1 MEDSN
6 QTDESGNALSD
17 ELLVVRCQLGE
28 PGAFAELIHRWH
40 EPLWRYVRRMTD
52 DDDTAAD
59 VLQDLWLRV
68 LRAMPRLREAK
79 RARAWLFGIA
89 RRTVMD
95 RLRRHY
101 RTPET
106 VSVDDVEVSIDDTEG
121 DLEADLIVMR
131 DALARMPFTE
141 RDVLVLFYLN
151 ELTLEQIV
159 EVLAI
164 PVGTVKSRLFR
175 ARRMLRQ
182 QLLDMGVQ
190 P

>member
-1 MEDSN
+1 MDDSI
-6 QTDESGNALSD
+6 QTVEARTALTD

-28 PGAFAELIHRWH
+28 PAAFAELIHRWH

-52 DDDTAAD
+52 DDDAAAD
-59 VLQDLWLRV
+59 VLQDAWLRV

-79 RARAWLFGIA
+79 RVRAWLFSIA

-95 RLRRHY
+95 RLRRQY
-101 RTPET
+101 ASPET
-106 VSVDDVEVSIDDTEG
+106 VSVDDVEVPTDDADG

-141 RDVLVLFYLN
+141 REVLVLFYLN
-151 ELTLEQIV
+151 ELTMEQMV
-159 EVLAI
+159 EVLNI
-164 PVGTVKSRLFR
+164 PIGTVKSRLFR

-182 QLLDMGVQ
+182 QLLEMGVQ